1 MKKLFVAGAG
11 LLIAIFA
18 SCGSNPS
25 GSDTIQ
31 EGSWSGMTADSI
43 PITFSISGNTMENVT
58 FTIVY
63 DFETKPDTSVTW
75 LFEGNILKDNTFGHE
90 EENSLNY
97 YSFSIDMN
105 GTFTPPDH
113 VQGSLVSVG
122 VFDSTGTT
130 ETDSI
135 SVSWT
140 ASPN

>member
-1 MKKLFVAGAG
+1 MKKLLVAGTA
-11 LLIAIFA
+11 LLIGVFA
-18 SCGSNPS
+18 ACGSNPS
-25 GSDTIQ
+25 GNDTIR

-43 PITFSISGNTMENVT
+43 PISFTISGNTMENVT

-63 DFETKPDTSVTW
+63 DFESKPDTSVTW
-75 LFEGNILKDNTFGHE
+75 LFVGSILSDNTFGHE
-90 EENSLNY
+90 EENSTTY
-97 YSFSIDMN
+97 YSFFIDMN

-113 VQGSLVSVG
+113 VQGSLVTVG

-140 ASPN
+140 ASTD